1 MMMMSGSDEN
11 MNVDGNI
18 LLLYSAVQLTEVKVH
33 NFFAR
38 GWEMFSNE
46 EKLIW
51 AH

>member
-1 MMMMSGSDEN
+1 MRTFIIKLRFTMMMMSGSDEN

-38 GWEMFSNE
+38 G
-46 EKLIW
+46 
-51 AH
+51 